1 MRSLHDVLEAARI
14 WQRDPPIRVRK
25 SVPDFWL
32 QIQICEGKN
41 RQVRRMTAKAGYP
54 CLRLIRVGIGR
65 VNLFDLDIELGQWR
79 ECPTLP

>member
-1 MRSLHDVLEAARI
+1 
-14 WQRDPPIRVRK
+14 
-25 SVPDFWL
+25 
-32 QIQICEGKN
+32 
-41 RQVRRMTAKAGYP
+41 MTAKAGYP